1 MANVKNG
8 AYREIIIDQCLQ
20 SRRGYSTMEIFER
33 VNNALLNKGEAP
45 VNSLNTIRNDIL
57 SIENRWNVIV
67 ESLRNGREIRYRYE
81 NPDFSIF
88 NSPLNQGEIEQ
99 LIQAV
104 SVLRRF
110 EGMPGFEWV
119 DELNA
124 RLKTTVNA
132 SAQPVVEFQENEL
145 LKGMHW
151 FSPLFKYITERQ
163 VLNIGYESFNGKFH
177 DNVIHPFFLK
187 QYNQRWFLFGLN
199 ERYKTISNMPL
210 DRIKSIQKSDMEF
223 KENTT
228 VDFKHYFDNVIGV
241 TLNPKI
247 DVELIVLHVDAEQ
260 IPYIISKPIHKSQLI
275 HKNYEDGSAKISI
288 KVAPNYEL
296 VQLLLSFGEH
306 IKVLSPERL
315 RSEIQHRIEKNFNNY
330 K

>member
-20 SRRGYSTMEIFER
+20 SRRGYSTVEIFER
-33 VNNALLNKGEAP
+33 VNNALLNKGEAS

-67 ESLRNGREIRYRYE
+67 ESLRHGREIRYRYE

-88 NSPLNQGEIEQ
+88 NSPLSQAEIEQ

-124 RLKTTVNA
+124 RLKTTVNT
-132 SAQPVVEFQENEL
+132 SFKPVVEFQENEQ
-145 LKGMHW
+145 LKGMQW
-151 FSPLFKYITERQ
+151 FTPLFKSIIECQ
-163 VLNIGYESFNGKFH
+163 ALNIGYESFGGKFQ
-177 DNVIHPFFLK
+177 DNVIHPYFLK

-199 ERYKTISNMPL
+199 EKYKTISNMPL
-210 DRIKSIQKSDMEF
+210 DRIKYIQKSYIAF
-223 KENTT
+223 KANTT

-241 TLNPKI
+241 SINPQM
-247 DVELIVLHVDAEQ
+247 DVEQIVLHVDAEQ
-260 IPYIISKPIHKSQLI
+260 FPYVIAKPIHKSQLI
-275 HKNYEDGSAKISI
+275 LKRYENGSAQISI

-296 VQLLLSFGEH
+296 TQLLLSFGDH
-306 IKVLSPERL
+306 IKVLSPDTL
-315 RSEIQHRIEKNFNNY
+315 RREILQRIEKSFNNY